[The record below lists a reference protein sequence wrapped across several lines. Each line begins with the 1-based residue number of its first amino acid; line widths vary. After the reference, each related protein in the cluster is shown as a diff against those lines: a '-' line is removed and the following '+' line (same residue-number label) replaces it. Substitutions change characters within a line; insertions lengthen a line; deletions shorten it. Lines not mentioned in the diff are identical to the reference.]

1 MIRTKQRIIG
11 MVWTLSIQWI
21 IGIIGAIL
29 FFKYYEDITKNDSMA
44 QAYSTQIDTTIEVET
59 TSQLKKDNGVISY
72 VWVFWSIQYVQKA
85 GWDDVF
91 NQNWLEKYKI
101 SLDSSKIYLYH
112 ILQTLLENK
121 RIDGATAHFILESK
135 KPQ

>member
-85 GWDDVF
+85 GW
-91 NQNWLEKYKI
+91 
-101 SLDSSKIYLYH
+101 
-112 ILQTLLENK
+112 
-121 RIDGATAHFILESK
+121 
-135 KPQ
+135 